1 MTLAEFLAALAAAEP
16 MILDAIKAEEPV
28 VASSVQAAYDTIK
41 ALVSAKAARQAPAKI
56 AAGVPRANAH
66 GDAATSTSN
75 PL

>member
-41 ALVSAKAARQAPAKI
+41 AFISAKALDATTVQEDVNAAADLYETEKFGPAK
-56 AAGVPRANAH
+56 
-66 GDAATSTSN
+66 
-75 PL
+75 